1 MLMRTLSLGAPVAA
15 TLVVGWTLGSKA
27 DPESAYFRIQDGVL
41 ERPEGW
47 REWVFIGAPVTPD
60 ELNDGKAAFPE
71 FHNVYIDP
79 ASWRHFEETGEFRDG
94 TILVKELVSIGGKT
108 AVSGNGYFQGEY
120 LGLEASIKSGTH
132 FPDEPGNWAYFS
144 FTSEGGGALKH
155 SAAAF
160 PTASCNACHQAAAA
174 KDWVFSQF
182 YPVLRA
188 RTAGE

>member
-1 MLMRTLSLGAPVAA
+1 MRHVETLEAIFS
-15 TLVVGWTLGSKA
+15 TLEQRGTKPLRDDLVYARLIEAV
-27 DPESAYFRIQDGVL
+27 
-41 ERPEGW
+41 
-47 REWVFIGAPVTPD
+47 PVTPD

-71 FHNVYIDP
+71 FHNVYIEP

-174 KDWVFSQF
+174 KDWVFSQY

-188 RTAGE
+188 RSAGE